1 MIAGRHHLRGL
12 SLIEALVALAVMAF
26 GMLGIVGIQASLRN
40 NADVA
45 RQRAE
50 AVRIADEVIES
61 ARAYSVVNTTA
72 TKRAYQDIVAGSATT
87 TVAGT
92 NTSFTKT
99 VTITDSADFSF
110 KTLNVKM
117 SWLDRTSAPQ
127 EVQLT
132 SVIHR
137 VPPELGMALGIS
149 GEGTGTAIPSG
160 RHSTIPSTAIP
171 YGTSGTSSQFTPPG
185 AGAVSWIFNNVNG
198 QIKERC
204 VGTSC
209 STNYGW
215 LLQGYILFAT
225 SASAPGPIDA
235 EAPASNAMPV
245 TLTMNQTAPT
255 PPAVPLPECYFEN
268 LPSAP
273 AVAKAVNYYCL
284 VSVST
289 ASGSGSKWSGHSE
302 VFGLSLAS
310 AIADARLGLYRVCR
324 YTPHHV
330 QQAGNTTYTVT
341 INPGPP
347 PVTQTRTILNEDHPY
362 DYADV
367 GSNLVRQNFLVIQA
381 GNGTVP
387 YGCPDDDPA
396 TPLVNGSTWHHQ
408 PAS

>member
-1 MIAGRHHLRGL
+1 MIAGRHRLRGL

-50 AVRIADEVIES
+50 ALRMADEVIEL

-72 TKRAYQDIVAGSATT
+72 GKHAYQDIAAGSTTT
-87 TVAGT
+87 TVAGANT
-92 NTSFTKT
+92 NFTQVVT
-99 VTITDSADFSF
+99 VSDSADFRF
-110 KTLNVKM
+110 KTLNVRI
-117 SWLDRTSAPQ
+117 SWQDRTNATQ

-132 SVIHR
+132 SIMHR
-137 VPPELGMALGIS
+137 VPPELGMALGVP
-149 GEGTGTAIPSG
+149 GEGTGTSNPSD
-160 RHSTIPSTAIP
+160 RHPTIPSTAVP
-171 YGTSGTSSQFTPPG
+171 YGVGGTSSQFTPPG

-204 VGTSC
+204 IGNTC

-225 SASAPGPIDA
+225 SSTQPAPADA
-235 EAPASNAMPV
+235 EAPASNALPV
-245 TLTMNQTAPT
+245 TLTLNQTAP
-255 PPAVPLPECYFEN
+255 PVVPLPECYFEN
-268 LPSAP
+268 LPSSP
-273 AVAKAVNYYCL
+273 AVAKTISYYCL
-284 VSVST
+284 MSVST
-289 ASGSGSKWSGHSE
+289 VAGSGSKWSGHSD

-310 AIADARLGLYRVCR
+310 AIADASAGLYRVCR

-341 INPGPP
+341 ISPGPP
-347 PVTQTRTILNEDHPY
+347 PITQTRTILNEDHPY
-362 DYADV
+362 DYANV
-367 GSNLVRQNFLVIQA
+367 GSNLVRQNFLVIRA
-381 GNGTVP
+381 GDGATP
-387 YGCPDDDPA
+387 YVCPDDDLS
-396 TPLVNGSTWHHQ
+396 TPLVNGSTWYHQ

>member
-1 MIAGRHHLRGL
+1 MIAPRHRLRGI

-61 ARAYSVVNTTA
+61 ARAYSVVNTT
-72 TKRAYQDIVAGSATT
+72 TGKQAYQDITAGATTT

-92 NTSFTKT
+92 NASFTKT
-99 VTITDSADFSF
+99 VTITDSADFRF

-117 SWLDRTSAPQ
+117 SWLDRTNATQ

-137 VPPELGMALGIS
+137 VPPELGLALAIS
-149 GEGTGTAIPSG
+149 GEGTGATNPSSRHWSIPTA
-160 RHSTIPSTAIP
+160 AVP
-171 YGTSGTSSQFTPPG
+171 YGVGGTSSQFTPPG

-198 QIKERC
+198 QIKETC
-204 VGTSC
+204 VGTTC
-209 STNYGW
+209 STHFGW

-225 SASAPGPIDA
+225 SGPPGPADA
-235 EAPASNAMPV
+235 ETPASNAMPATV
-245 TLTMNQTAPT
+245 TLTQTAP
-255 PPAVPLPECYFEN
+255 ASASPLPECYFEN

-284 VSVST
+284 VSVLA
-289 ASGSGSKWSGHSE
+289 ASGPNSRWSGHSE

-310 AIADARLGLYRVCR
+310 AIADTSAGVYRVCR

-341 INPGPP
+341 ISPGPP
-347 PVTQTRTILNEDHPY
+347 PITQTRTILNEEHPY
-362 DYADV
+362 DYAGV
-367 GSNLVRQNFLVIQA
+367 GSNLVGQNFLVIQA
-381 GNGTVP
+381 GNGTLA
-387 YGCPDDDPA
+387 YGCPDDDPS

-408 PAS
+408 PKS